1 MRIRLVVGDVGVG
14 GVRGGDA
21 EDLVEVLDGFGDV
34 DDLLLLEV
42 YIEFLFLGEDV
53 RE

>member
-1 MRIRLVVGDVGVG
+1 MGLVVGDVGVG
-14 GVRGGDA
+14 GVGGGDT
-21 EDLVEVLDGFGDV
+21 EDLIEVLDGFGDV

-42 YIEFLFLGEDV
+42 YIEFLFLGENV